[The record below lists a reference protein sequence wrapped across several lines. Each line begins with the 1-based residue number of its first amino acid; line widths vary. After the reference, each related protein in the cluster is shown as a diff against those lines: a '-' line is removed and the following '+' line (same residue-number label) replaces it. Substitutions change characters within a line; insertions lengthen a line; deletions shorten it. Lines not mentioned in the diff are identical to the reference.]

1 MVKWLARL
9 ASSPVS
15 KAGVSGAAAA
25 GSGQGKGPKRGV
37 SKYGKTPVP
46 PKPYKD
52 KFSSNIVLQEDGH
65 QETLAN
71 MDPEKPHWRDPKFES
86 RKSTPIIDL
95 FGFNRNWSMSLAK
108 LSGFIGMLLVMSQ
121 EVKLMNTYGEDGLRF
136 NGGYRSA
143 VPGYAR
149 DDMATERELREAGFS
164 YVGVRNVDNIGTEKA
179 RADAQRV

>member
-1 MVKWLARL
+1 MVKWLARI
-9 ASSPVS
+9 ASSPV
-15 KAGVSGAAAA
+15 KGAAAA
-25 GSGQGKGPKRGV
+25 SAAANDKNKRV
-37 SKYGKTPVP
+37 SKYGRTPVP

-52 KFSSNIVLQEDGH
+52 KFNSNIVLQEDGH

-86 RKSTPIIDL
+86 RKATPIVDI
-95 FGFNRNWSMSLAK
+95 FGFNRNYSMSLAK
-108 LSGFIGMLLVMSQ
+108 LTAFLGLCGIIYQEFALLS
-121 EVKLMNTYGEDGLRF
+121 TYGEDGMRF

-164 YVGVRNVDNIGTEKA
+164 YVGVRAIDNVGTEKS

>member
-15 KAGVSGAAAA
+15 KAGASGNAKSKAA
-25 GSGQGKGPKRGV
+25 

-52 KFSSNIVLQEDGH
+52 KHNSNIVLKEDGH

-108 LSGFIGMLLVMSQ
+108 LSGFVGMCLIMWQ
-121 EVKLMNTYGEDGLRF
+121 EVRMTNTYGEDGLRF
-136 NGGYRSA
+136 NGGFRSA

-164 YVGVRNVDNIGTEKA
+164 YVGVHSVDNIGTEKA

>member
-15 KAGVSGAAAA
+15 KAASGAAE
-25 GSGQGKGPKRGV
+25 KKV
-37 SKYGKTPVP
+37 SKYGRTPVP

-52 KFSSNIVLQEDGH
+52 RFNSNIVLKEDGH

-86 RKSTPIIDL
+86 RKATPIVDI

-108 LSGFIGMLLVMSQ
+108 VMAFLAMCGIIYQ
-121 EVKLMNTYGEDGLRF
+121 EINLMSTYGDDGMRM

-164 YVGVRNVDNIGTEKA
+164 YVGVRGVDNVGTEKS